1 MEIILF
7 IGGCI
12 GLVIGVLL
20 WGVIF
25 RLAARWVLKKEIPLS
40 DACSILVINALV
52 QIVVGIL
59 VGIVVGS
66 VTRSQE
72 SVNLASIS
80 MLPVSFLI
88 QSGIISSRLKITFG
102 KACLVSLALMGIVL
116 AILLVVGIVT
126 FVFVS

>member
-52 QIVVGIL
+52 QIV